1 MAFAHEY
8 NTEVAVNKKSKVR
21 VGNKVSNLI
30 SLLFGFSL
38 LFFPI
43 SSCAIPIQPADPPR
57 ILILGDSISM
67 GYLQGVKAF
76 FGESAVVMRPY
87 ILKTGKGENCEGT
100 TRGVK
105 AVHRWLALEGGSW
118 DIIHFNFGLHDI
130 KRINPNTKRNSD
142 NPNHPP
148 QASLDLY
155 IAQLREITQ
164 VLRKREAKLIF
175 ATTTPVP
182 AGKVRPHRDPA
193 DVLLYNQAAKD
204 LMAEFQIQV
213 NDLYAIALPKLM
225 EIQMPS
231 NVHFTKEGSLIL
243 ARQVASAIRAEINP

>member
-1 MAFAHEY
+1 M
-8 NTEVAVNKKSKVR
+8 AVNKKSKVR
-21 VGNKVSNLI
+21 VGNKVSNPI

-38 LFFPI
+38 LFLPI
-43 SSCAIPIQPADPPR
+43 SSCAIPILPADPPR
-57 ILILGDSISM
+57 ILLLGDSISI
-67 GYLQGVKAF
+67 GYSKGVKEIFSEKAI
-76 FGESAVVMRPY
+76 VVRPY
-87 ILKTGKGENCEGT
+87 VLETGKPENCEGT
-100 TRGVK
+100 TKGVK
-105 AVHRWLALEGGSW
+105 AVERWLKLHEGSW

-130 KRINPNTKRNSD
+130 KRINPNTKRSSD

-155 IAQLREITQ
+155 IAQLREIAQ
-164 VLRKREAKLIF
+164 VLRKSGAKLIF

-182 AGKVRPHRDPA
+182 AGKVRPHRDSA
-193 DVLLYNQAAKD
+193 DVFIYNQAAKD

-213 NDLYAIALPKLM
+213 NDLYALALPKLM